1 MALFFHS
8 HRCNPLCQYL
18 RLAPFDLS
26 EKEVKELYSSD
37 TVLESNVEDEQNQFD
52 LDIDDPEEAFEPRDC
67 LSVRFHISLLYSSL
81 SLL

>member
-26 EKEVKELYSSD
+26 ENELRELYSSD
-37 TVLESNVEDEQNQFD
+37 AAPEVDAEDEPNPFES
-52 LDIDDPEEAFEPRDC
+52 DIDEMEVFEAQDC
-67 LSVRFHISLLYSSL
+67 PSVRVPLFLN
-81 SLL
+81 